1 MENRWIFEFHGI
13 LLFSEE
19 GSTPHETDFLFS
31 SFAVFLPPIF
41 FEATRAK
48 KRPYHGAVGG
58 GHANTWGMLSN
69 GGSFIES
76 TDKIVSY
83 GITPQVVHLNFLR
96 VSYGASS
103 LPKCQL
109 LVTKALRRFVNP
121 GAAVVPPK

>member
-1 MENRWIFEFHGI
+1 MKPIFCSLH
-13 LLFSEE
+13 LLFFAAYFFRGDESEK
-19 GSTPHETDFLFS
+19 
-31 SFAVFLPPIF
+31 AV
-41 FEATRAK
+41 
-48 KRPYHGAVGG
+48 PYHGAVGG

-69 GGSFIES
+69 GGSFIEA

-103 LPKCQL
+103 LPTYQL